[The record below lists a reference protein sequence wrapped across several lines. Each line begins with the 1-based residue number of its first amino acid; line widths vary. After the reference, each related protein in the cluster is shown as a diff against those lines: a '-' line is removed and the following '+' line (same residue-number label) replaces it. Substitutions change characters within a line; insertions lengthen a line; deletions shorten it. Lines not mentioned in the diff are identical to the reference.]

1 MKKIL
6 IFTFALGM
14 IAFTSCS
21 EKKAATAQAPAQ
33 AEVVTDS
40 AFQNAAA
47 GDYKSYDGA
56 KVITLNSDF
65 SVTVKGTKEYYKWE
79 LTAKPEG
86 SSTTIFLDRKGVD
99 ADVQEQATLDVQE
112 GALVLKNET
121 YRKEAKGENK

>member
-21 EKKAATAQAPAQ
+21 EKKATTAAPAQ
-33 AEVVTDS
+33 VEVVTDS

-79 LTAKPEG
+79 LIAKPEG
-86 SSTTIFLDRKGVD
+86 SATTIFLDRKGVD
-99 ADVQEQATLDVQE
+99 ADVQEQASLDTEEGTLI
-112 GALVLKNET
+112 LKNET
-121 YRKEAKGENK
+121 YRKEVKEEKK

>member
-21 EKKAATAQAPAQ
+21 EKKATTAAPAQ

-79 LTAKPEG
+79 LIAKPEG
-86 SSTTIFLDRKGVD
+86 SATTIFLDRKGVD
-99 ADVQEQATLDVQE
+99 ADVQEQASLDTEE
-112 GALVLKNET
+112 GTLVLKNET
-121 YRKEAKGENK
+121 YRKEVKEEKK